1 MKKELYVDIDGTICT
16 LHKSFDIKD
25 YTKGV
30 NVPRAD
36 TGQIAAFDLEDL
48 LNIYKDIKPYYDRIE
63 HINSL
68 YDDGKHNITY
78 WTARGYRHTQ
88 LMKRAG
94 SGSTD
99 HIAEKAAFYE
109 LTEKQ
114 LKEWGCKYHE
124 LQVATKPVWD
134 LYICDKS
141 IHSDDYF
148 SKVLNG

>member
-1 MKKELYVDIDGTICT
+1 
-16 LHKSFDIKD
+16 
-25 YTKGV
+25 
-30 NVPRAD
+30 
-36 TGQIAAFDLEDL
+36 
-48 LNIYKDIKPYYDRIE
+48 
-63 HINSL
+63 
-68 YDDGKHNITY
+68 
-78 WTARGYRHTQ
+78 
-88 LMKRAG
+88 MKRAG

-99 HIAEKAAFYE
+99 HITEKAAFYE